1 MLSVMGLDLAI
12 GTSGACLPDGS
23 THHWTSR
30 GSGDDRLNE
39 QRDYCRLL
47 WRNSRADVVVMEDI
61 QGNLKG
67 AAAKVI
73 PMLHGAVRSALLD
86 DGIPYTVVNAQTLKV
101 FAVGKGGRGSDK
113 AAMMAAAMTT
123 AGRWFTDDN
132 ECDAWWLWLMAQHH
146 WEQAPAL
153 KDPVAGP
160 RLAALGV
167 PQWCRVNATREA

>member
-1 MLSVMGLDLAI
+1 MEILGLDLAI

-23 THHWTSR
+23 THHWSSR
-30 GSGDDRLNE
+30 GTGDERLNE

-47 WRNSRADVVVMEDI
+47 WRNSRARVVVMEDI

-73 PMLHGAVRSALLD
+73 PMLHGAVRSALWD

-113 AAMMAAAMTT
+113 KAMMGAAMET

-132 ECDAWWLWLMAQHH
+132 ECDAWWLWLMGQFH
-146 WEQAPAL
+146 WEQAPTL
-153 KDPVAGP
+153 KAPIEGP
-160 RLAALGV
+160 RLAALSV
-167 PQWCRVNATREA
+167 PKWCWADTTQTA